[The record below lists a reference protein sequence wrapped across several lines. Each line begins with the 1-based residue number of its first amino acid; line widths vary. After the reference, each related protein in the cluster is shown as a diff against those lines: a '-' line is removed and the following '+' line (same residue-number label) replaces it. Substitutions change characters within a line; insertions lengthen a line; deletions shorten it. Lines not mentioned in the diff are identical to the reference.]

1 MLLVLRWTENRGRG
15 GSQGC
20 REHYESATATTTT
33 TTTAGITPQVTTNGT
48 DSTSHGRYSILVA
61 PPRLSVL
68 R

>member
-1 MLLVLRWTENRGRG
+1 MWRFV
-15 GSQGC
+15 
-20 REHYESATATTTT
+20 ESLWKLITHHETAEFATAATT

-48 DSTSHGRYSILVA
+48 DSTSHGRYSILAA

>member
-1 MLLVLRWTENRGRG
+1 MLLVLRWTENRVRG

-33 TTTAGITPQVTTNGT
+33 TTAEITQQVTTNGT
-48 DSTSHGRYSILVA
+48 DSTFYGRDSILA
-61 PPRLSVL
+61 SPPRLSVL

>member
-33 TTTAGITPQVTTNGT
+33 TTAEITQQVTTNGT
-48 DSTSHGRYSILVA
+48 ESTSHGRYSILA
-61 PPRLSVL
+61 SPQRLSVL